1 MKLSGYAKFSRVAHP
16 YEDVRP
22 FVQALL
28 DAFTTEGCVWAS
40 DWPFVKATERI
51 DYGPLLKLFE
61 SLVPDPADRRK
72 ILWDTPAD
80 GSAFRASDAQVG
92 RTS

>member
-1 MKLSGYAKFSRVAHP
+1 M
-16 YEDVRP
+16 RP

-72 ILWDTPAD
+72 ILWDTPCRWF
-80 GSAFRASDAQVG
+80 GFG
-92 RTS
+92 E